1 MDTVVQG
8 KNTKK
13 KPFKWTRELINLAL
27 NDGWTQLEIAEKCR
41 TQQSIVSAWK
51 RGSKQGSEQQLL
63 PLLNIYGHKLR
74 RNAYKVYWSLNTETL
89 EKTFYRV
96 EGKVI
101 LSQAFCDPRRDRS
114 GKLVRKI
121 PEHKLVIHHQGED
134 NYRVVHQS
142 RIKFTN
148 TKQEIENQVDD
159 AIWNSEILE
168 TLNTKDLIRF
178 VDSYASENLNSYP
191 SDAQTL
197 PFLIRQALIH
207 HGVPVEGVIEYPAFW

>member
-1 MDTVVQG
+1 MDSAVKS
-8 KNTKK
+8 KNAKK
-13 KPFKWTRELINLAL
+13 KPFKWTRELVKMAL
-27 NDGWTQLEIAEKCR
+27 NDGWTQLEIADKCR

-51 RGSKQGSEQQLL
+51 RGSKQGTEEQLL

-101 LSQAFCDPRRDRS
+101 FAQAFCDPRRDKS
-114 GKLVRKI
+114 GKLVKKI
-121 PEHKLVIHHQGED
+121 PEYKLVVHHQGAD
-134 NYRVVHQS
+134 QYLVVHQS

-148 TKQEIENQVDD
+148 SKQEIENQVED
-159 AIWNSEILE
+159 AIWSSKILE
-168 TLNTKDLIRF
+168 TLTSNDLIRF
-178 VDSYASENLNSYP
+178 VDNYAVESLNNYP

-207 HGVPVEGVIEYPAFW
+207 HGVPVEGVIEYPAAW